1 MKLGKVK
8 LFAKKA
14 AEAYEKK
21 VWHAACWEAKVHKM
35 AEIFCDEY
43 CRFPREIKDPDAL
56 EDKCNDCKLISLLN
70 MGL

>member
-1 MKLGKVK
+1 MANCKFCHQSVK
-8 LFAKKA
+8 TG
-14 AEAYEKK
+14 K
-21 VWHAACWEAKVHKM
+21 VWHAACWEAKVNKM

-56 EDKCNDCKLISLLN
+56 EDTCNGCKLISLLN